1 SRPITADSRHALG
14 SQGTLQAAFL
24 GCVTCVNCAN
34 TRGRHILASG
44 AMAEPL
50 DDAVLDILSG
60 LILFKNRA
68 DAQGWRDAFENMP
81 VYLERVGLAEDL
93 RKLKVIHVA
102 GTKGKVGGRG
112 STCALV
118 EGVLRRCGYRTG
130 LFTSPHLV
138 DVRERIRIA
147 GQMVSKQVFEEQ
159 FWDCHR
165 RLAAA
170 ATPEVGVP
178 GYFRFLTL
186 LALRVFVA
194 ERVDVVV
201 LEVGI
206 GGRLDAT
213 NIIPHPLVCGVTSLG
228 FDHMEMLGDTLPK
241 IAREKAGIFKPG
253 RPAFTVWQPPDALEA
268 LQEVAQRVG
277 TPLQLAPDLDSWRH
291 AAPAE
296 GHSQGTPLGPVAVG
310 LGGEHQR
317 LNAGLAVQ
325 LCLAAEQQQLAAGEA
340 ARGAAE
346 RVALLQ
352 QGRLPAAYA
361 QGLAETE
368 WPGRSQV
375 LHDPE
380 LLPPLSSDPGL
391 GGARPEAAAAAPH
404 SPACGAVSRLSLFID
419 GAHTPESMPAQ
430 THHRPALASRN
441 PPSPCH
447 AGAHPPTPDP
457 AMEVERVLLFNCMKE
472 RDPGVLLPAL
482 AQRLQARGLTLHH
495 ALFVPPNSQYGF
507 LATKRQPYPIL
518 PSAASPPK
526 GAQPA
531 TADITAA
538 EPPSPPSP
546 HADKTPPRSGAA
558 LMPAADHKRKRLS
571 EPAMIH
577 AAPYGL
583 DQGGPGS
590 SLHAS
595 LGKPKLPE
603 KATARLNVHR
613 VMAKKKRKGSSK
625 HKKVVKVP
633 GGAVLR
639 GCEKTKRKLMVHFQL
654 RAEVHSQFRIIA
666 SLCVLRIFL
675 TCLVGYPTSNHACA
689 PTPPAVQP
697 PKPLVH
703 PPYPHS
709 PRVPL
714 PSPPPAQPASMEC
727 DRDSDF
733 ESDWSWS
740 QQRDQ
745 PVKGLM
751 WCPVVASRKPPQ
763 APRSSKE
770 ATPAAASE
778 PGPSNSPPA
787 KRSKRTKAE
796 QAVEPTQPTKGKG
809 KAAKAQPAPQ
819 LGRWLDRDCNAALNM
834 QRIGRLLATG
844 PRGQRI
850 STSCRGE
857 VLQCVLAV

>member
-1 SRPITADSRHALG
+1 
-14 SQGTLQAAFL
+14 
-24 GCVTCVNCAN
+24 
-34 TRGRHILASG
+34 
-44 AMAEPL
+44 MAEPL

-194 ERVDVVV
+194 EQVDVVV

-253 RPAFTVWQPPDALEA
+253 RPAFTVWQPADALEA

-277 TPLQLAPDLDSWRH
+277 TPLQLALDLDSWRH

-296 GHSQGTPLGPVAVG
+296 GHSEGEAGSPLGPVAVG

-380 LLPPLSSDPGL
+380 LLPPPSSDPGL
-391 GGARPEAAAAAPH
+391 GGARPEAAAAAAH
-404 SPACGAVSRLSLFID
+404 SPGCGAVSRLSLFID
-419 GAHTPESMPAQ
+419 GAHTPESMVTCADWFAAASATSPETPAH
-430 THHRPALASRN
+430 T
-441 PPSPCH
+441 
-447 AGAHPPTPDP
+447 AGSAHPPTPDP
-457 AMEVERVLLFNCMKE
+457 AVEVERVLLFNCMKE

-531 TADITAA
+531 AADITAA

-546 HADKTPPRSGAA
+546 HAGKTPPRSGAA
-558 LMPAADHKRKRLS
+558 LMPAADHSMLANGNSGNATDHGGCGGKGGGTDGHAVSGSS
-571 EPAMIH
+571 ELVRVQASD
-577 AAPYGL
+577 A
-583 DQGGPGS
+583 GGPGGCGAADVVHPQPDLS
-590 SLHAS
+590 WQLQLQRVWETQCMGAMAGPAA
-595 LGKPKLPE
+595 LGGQPVALPE
-603 KATARLNVHR
+603 LHSVSGKYT
-613 VMAKKKRKGSSK
+613 
-625 HKKVVKVP
+625 
-633 GGAVLR
+633 LR
-639 GCEKTKRKLMVHFQL
+639 TVWWVR
-654 RAEVHSQFRIIA
+654 
-666 SLCVLRIFL
+666 
-675 TCLVGYPTSNHACA
+675 
-689 PTPPAVQP
+689 
-697 PKPLVH
+697 
-703 PPYPHS
+703 
-709 PRVPL
+709 
-714 PSPPPAQPASMEC
+714 
-727 DRDSDF
+727 
-733 ESDWSWS
+733 
-740 QQRDQ
+740 
-745 PVKGLM
+745 
-751 WCPVVASRKPPQ
+751 
-763 APRSSKE
+763 
-770 ATPAAASE
+770 
-778 PGPSNSPPA
+778 
-787 KRSKRTKAE
+787 
-796 QAVEPTQPTKGKG
+796 
-809 KAAKAQPAPQ
+809 
-819 LGRWLDRDCNAALNM
+819 
-834 QRIGRLLATG
+834 
-844 PRGQRI
+844 
-850 STSCRGE
+850 
-857 VLQCVLAV
+857 